1 MLSAGVSHGVGPN
14 ASGLC
19 GTARLCPGVSGV
31 ILGQPPGPQRTPAAD
46 IDEIHLMRDSAQTF
60 GPVLLTT
67 YRTHTDLDRC
77 RWTVAEYRAVR
88 TGSERS
94 KTYVT
99 SPHV

>member
-1 MLSAGVSHGVGPN
+1 
-14 ASGLC
+14 
-19 GTARLCPGVSGV
+19 VSGV
-31 ILGQPPGPQRTPAAD
+31 ILGQPPAPQRTPTAD

-60 GPVLLTT
+60 GPALLTT
-67 YRTHTDLDRC
+67 YRTHTELDRC

-88 TGSERS
+88 TGSERT